1 MRDFFY
7 TVLLLSFFLSLGI
20 ATESSSSEPD
30 SAAGSGIVSDA
41 DSSKVIVFYLTN
53 RARLGDQPQE
63 VIYGG
68 YRGIPIFGHCEVEF
82 TPIPIVKD
90 VASKLPFY
98 LQGETDSVKFVEEPN
113 HPQFWIQL
121 DDAVRTNSSETV
133 VLFIHGYNY
142 NFERACLMAAQMQRS
157 LEGMTTVIAFS
168 WPSNGLA
175 SDYVSDLVD
184 VEWSVPL
191 LTDFISQLSERF
203 NSKGVQVVAHSLG
216 SRGAI
221 FALQKLGAQKIEPPV
236 IAKLVLLAPD
246 FDSQTFVDALPGI
259 KTVAGHITLYASAN
273 DTPLKLSHQL
283 SGYPRLG
290 EAGDYLTVVEGVD
303 TIDISSTGRYQI
315 TGHEYFRFN
324 PKVVD
329 DLVMLLGH
337 GTHAPM
343 RPGLQPNKRGGL
355 VFWEAR

>member
-1 MRDFFY
+1 MRDIFY
-7 TVLLLSFFLSLGI
+7 TVLLLSFFLCLGFS
-20 ATESSSSEPD
+20 TEGSSSEPD
-30 SAAGSGIVSDA
+30 SSAGGGKVSDV
-41 DSSKVIVFYLTN
+41 DSAKVSVFYLTN

-63 VIYGG
+63 VIYDGR
-68 YRGIPIFGHCEVEF
+68 RGTPIFGHCEVEF

-113 HPQFWIQL
+113 HSQFWTQL
-121 DDAVRTNSSETV
+121 DDAVRINSSDSV

-157 LEGMTTVIAFS
+157 LEGMTTIIAFS
-168 WPSNGLA
+168 WPSNGVA

-191 LTDFISQLSERF
+191 LADFIGQLSERF
-203 NSKGVQVVAHSLG
+203 NSTGVQVVAHSMG

-221 FALQKLGAQKIEPPV
+221 FALQRLKAKKIEPPV

-246 FDSQTFVDALPGI
+246 FDSQTFVNTLPGI
-259 KTVAGHITLYASAN
+259 KAVAGHITLYASAN
-273 DTPLKLSHQL
+273 DTPLKFSHQL

-329 DLVMLLGH
+329 DLIMLLGK
-337 GTHAPM
+337 GTHASM

-355 VFWEAR
+355 VFWEVR

>member
-7 TVLLLSFFLSLGI
+7 TVLLFSFFLSLGFS
-20 ATESSSSEPD
+20 TESSSSEPD
-30 SAAGSGIVSDA
+30 SAASGGKVSEI
-41 DSSKVIVFYLTN
+41 DSSKVSVFYLTN

-68 YRGIPIFGHCEVEF
+68 RRGNPIFGRCEVEF

-98 LQGETDSVKFVEEPN
+98 LQGETDSVKSVEATS
-113 HPQFWIQL
+113 HSQFWTQL
-121 DDAVRTNSSETV
+121 DDAVRINSSDSV

-157 LEGMTTVIAFS
+157 LEGMTTIIAFS
-168 WPSNGLA
+168 WPSNGVP

-191 LTDFISQLSERF
+191 LADFISQLSERF
-203 NSKGVQVVAHSLG
+203 GSKGVQVVAHSMG

-221 FALQKLGAQKIEPPV
+221 FAFQKLEAEKIEPPV

-246 FDSQTFVDALPGI
+246 FDSQTFVNILPGI
-259 KTVAGHITLYASAN
+259 KAVAGHITLYASAN
-273 DTPLKLSHQL
+273 DTPLKFSHQL
-283 SGYPRLG
+283 SRYPRLG

-329 DLVMLLGH
+329 DLVMLLGK
-337 GTHAPM
+337 GTHASM
-343 RPGLQPNKRGGL
+343 RPGLQPNERGGL
-355 VFWEAR
+355 VFWEVQ